1 MAETTVHHFAPWA
14 GRYSQ
19 DIDWNLKPPASP
31 NLAALVSTTARAYA
45 RQQAFT
51 CVMPNGMY
59 GNLSFEETDRLSD
72 DFAVYLREVLGI
84 GPGKRVAVQMPNSL
98 VTPVVVFGILKA
110 GCVLV
115 NVNPLCDAGEMQR
128 QFKDSGAEAL
138 VICDL
143 FTDKLAD
150 ILPDTPVRDVL
161 VASVSSLFPPLVRHV
176 IQGIMRWWNRVV
188 PPVAFGA
195 TRLEHA
201 LADGRRIREGR
212 NVEVRQYWAG
222 IAHGDLALL
231 QYSAGTTGVAK
242 GAMLSHGN
250 LLWNVEQIAAM
261 GRAGIVDGK
270 EVVLTAL
277 PLYHIFAF
285 TTNLLAFFRVGARN
299 ILVPDPRPIRKLQ
312 RAFENYPITWVSGVN
327 TMYGALLHEEWFNVY
342 PPRHLKA
349 AIGGGAPM
357 HPAIVRRW
365 ERLTNSRLLEGY
377 GLTETSPLV
386 CFQLVNGPPKTE
398 SIGIPAPRT
407 EVRLLDEHGRPTAQG
422 MPGELV
428 VRGPQVM
435 HGYWKLPHETA
446 QVLRDGWLHTGD
458 IAVMD
463 EDFSFRI
470 VDRKNDLI
478 TVSGLSVYPNEI
490 EEVLSSHEKVMEA
503 AVIGVP
509 SAKTG
514 EAVHAYVVKRDQSL
528 DEAELERHCRRHL
541 AVYKLPA
548 RFVFCDAL
556 PKSAVGKVLRRELRR
571 QAMLERSR
579 PAAAGAAP
587 ARNKPAKERA

>member
-19 DIDWNLKPPASP
+19 DIDWNIKPPASP
-31 NLAALVSTTARAYA
+31 NLAVLVKTTAQTYC
-45 RQQAFT
+45 RQKAFT

-59 GNLSFEETDRLSD
+59 GTLSFEETDRLSD

-84 GPGKRVAVQMPNSL
+84 GPGKRIAVQMPNSL
-98 VTPVVVFGILKA
+98 VTPVAVFGILKA

-115 NVNPLCDAGEMQR
+115 NVNPLCAASEMQR
-128 QFKDSGAEAL
+128 QFKDSGAEVL

-143 FTDKLAD
+143 FTDKLAE
-150 ILPDTPVRDVL
+150 ILPDTPVRHVL
-161 VASVSSLFPPLVRHV
+161 VASVPSLFPPLVRHV
-176 IQGIMRWWNRVV
+176 IQGIMRWWNRSV
-188 PPVAFGA
+188 PPMPSGA
-195 TRLEHA
+195 IRLEEA
-201 LADGRRIREGR
+201 LADGRYIRENR
-212 NVEVRQYWAG
+212 KVEAAQYWDG
-222 IAHGDLALL
+222 ITHGDLALL

-242 GAMLSHGN
+242 GTMLSHGN

-261 GRAGIVDGK
+261 GRAGIEDGK

-299 ILVPDPRPIRKLQ
+299 ILIPDPRPIRKLQ
-312 RAFENYPITWVSGVN
+312 RAFDNYPITWISGVN
-327 TMYGALLHEEWFNVY
+327 TMYGALLNEEWFTTY
-342 PPRHLKA
+342 PPKHLKA

-357 HPAIVRRW
+357 HPGVVRRW
-365 ERLTNSRLLEGY
+365 ERLTKSRLLEGY

-386 CFQLVNGPPKTE
+386 CFQLVNGPTKTE
-398 SIGIPAPRT
+398 SIGIPAPHT
-407 EVRLLDEHGRPTAQG
+407 EVRLLDERGQPTAQG

-446 QVLRDGWLHTGD
+446 QVLRDGWLYTGD

-470 VDRKNDLI
+470 VDRKSDI
-478 TVSGLSVYPNEI
+478 VTVSGLSVYPNEI
-490 EEVLSSHEKVMEA
+490 EEVLSSHEKVLEA

-509 SAKTG
+509 STTTG
-514 EAVHAYVVKRDQSL
+514 QAVHAYVVKRDQSL
-528 DEAELERHCRRHL
+528 SEGELQQHCRQHL
-541 AVYKLPA
+541 PAYKLPA
-548 RFVFCDAL
+548 RFLFRDTL

-571 QAMLERSR
+571 QALQERTE
-579 PAAAGAAP
+579 AASVSAAP
-587 ARNKPAKERA
+587 APASQTMGRA